1 VRRLVVLASMM
12 LLATSAQSS
21 GVMAQQSGV
30 MGTWLTQSGVAQVKI
45 APCADP
51 KTGAICGT
59 VVGLINPKGPNGNVV
74 APETVTDYRNPDPA
88 LRSRKMLGMPLIWG
102 FKTGSDANTFED
114 GKIYNG
120 ENGKIYSA
128 NISLQPDGKLR
139 LRGYVGSPMFGETQV
154 WTRIS
159 Q

>member
-1 VRRLVVLASMM
+1 MRRLVVLASMM
-12 LLATSAQSS
+12 LLATSAQTS

-30 MGTWLTQSGVAQVKI
+30 MGTWLTQSGVAEVKI